1 MAAQKPAVTATKS
14 ALVTGG
20 TSGIG
25 RAIAQGLARQGYRVT
40 LLARSLDRAAQTR
53 QAIVAELPEAVVD
66 VVACDLSVLASV
78 RKAAAEVRKRNDRLV
93 VLVHCAGVFLPERKV
108 SYVGVEATFAT
119 NYLGPFLLT
128 HELLPLLRRSAPAR
142 VVSVASRYGGAKI
155 DFEDLNLEKRDYS
168 YLKAVPASKL
178 AQVLFTQELAERLT
192 GTGIVVNAAHPG
204 LVARTK
210 LLEQTGGPFRVI
222 TNLVGGTPEKGADTP
237 LWLATAP
244 ETANVTGGLWAKRK
258 VLKTPGQGSDPAA
271 RKRLWQESER
281 LAGIATE
288 AERLLPAR

>member
-1 MAAQKPAVTATKS
+1 MASKH

-25 RAIAQGLARQGYRVT
+25 RAIATGLARDGFRVT
-40 LLARSLDRAAQTR
+40 LLVRSLERGAATR
-53 QAIVAELPEAVVD
+53 KAIAAALPGARVDLVVG
-66 VVACDLSVLASV
+66 DLADQASV
-78 RKAAAEVRKRNDRLV
+78 RKAAAEVRARNDRLD
-93 VLVHCAGVFLPERKV
+93 VLVHCAGVFLPTRQETVDR
-108 SYVGVEATFAT
+108 VEATLAT
-119 NYLGPFLLT
+119 NHLGPFLLT
-128 HELLPLLRRSAPAR
+128 HELLPLLRKSAPAR
-142 VVSVASRYGGAKI
+142 IVSVASRYGNARI
-155 DFEDLNLEKRDYS
+155 DFEDLNFGKRDYS

-204 LVARTK
+204 LVGKTR
-210 LLEQTGGPFRVI
+210 LLEQTRGPFRVI

-244 ETANVTGGLWAKRK
+244 ETANVTGGLWAKRR
-258 VLKTPGQGSDPAA
+258 LMKTPGQGSDAAA

-281 LAGIATE
+281 LTGIATE
-288 AERLLPAR
+288 AERMLPAR

>member
-1 MAAQKPAVTATKS
+1 MDAKPAKH
-14 ALVTGG
+14 ALVTGA

-25 RAIAQGLARQGYRVT
+25 RAIALGLARQNFRLT
-40 LLARSLDRAAQTR
+40 LLVRSADRGAATR
-53 QAIVAELPEAVVD
+53 QAIVAAVPEAVVD
-66 VVACDLSVLASV
+66 LVVGDLASQASV
-78 RKAAAEVRKRNDRLV
+78 RKAAAEVRKRSSRLDL
-93 VLVHCAGVFLPERKV
+93 LVHCAGVFLPAREV
-108 SYVGVEATFAT
+108 TVDGIEATLAT

-142 VVSVASRYGGAKI
+142 IVSVASRTGGARI
-155 DFEDLNLEKRDYS
+155 DFDDLNLEKRPYS

-204 LVARTK
+204 LVARTR
-210 LLEQTGGPFRVI
+210 LLEQTRGPFRVI

-281 LAGIATE
+281 LTGIATE
-288 AERLLPAR
+288 AERMLPAR